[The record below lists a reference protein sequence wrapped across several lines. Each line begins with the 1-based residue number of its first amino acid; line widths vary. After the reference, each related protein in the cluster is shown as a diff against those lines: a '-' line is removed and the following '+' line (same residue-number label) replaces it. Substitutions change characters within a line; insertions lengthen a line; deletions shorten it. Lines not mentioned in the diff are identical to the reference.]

1 VSLFWIKT
9 LVGLALVALA
19 ACGKLPRPFEP
30 GAHDLNNPL
39 LTLQDSPGVFVAR
52 IYGAPP
58 ELAAPLADDIA
69 DFLRT
74 QDIPATAAS
83 ILNSGNLLEGWYRR
97 TDTTAGQTIVVIKW
111 RLSDKVGAELLTL
124 ESRVRMPTSALAAD
138 PQPLIK
144 RMTVNVAPKVAEAMI
159 GERTTQID
167 ATAPSLAIGDI
178 TGAPGDGNA
187 ALRRA
192 FSTVLRN
199 TEITITKS
207 PESAMARLE
216 GIVQVTP
223 HSEKEDE
230 VRLVWTISDSE
241 QKPLAVLNQD
251 NRVQKGRLDHHWGS
265 MAFDVALALRHQ
277 IIGTMRRLGNSTSG
291 GLALPPDLK

>member
-1 VSLFWIKT
+1 VSSFWIKT

-30 GAHDLNNPL
+30 GAHDLDNPL
-39 LTLQDSPGVFVAR
+39 LKLQDSPGVFVAR

-97 TDTTAGQTIVVIKW
+97 TDTPAGQTTVVIEW
-111 RLSDKVGAELLTL
+111 RLSDKIGTELLAL
-124 ESRVRMPTSALAAD
+124 ESRVQMPTSALVVD

-144 RMTVNVAPKVAEAMI
+144 RMTVNVASKVADAMI
-159 GERTTQID
+159 GERSSQIH
-167 ATAPSLAIGDI
+167 AKAPSLAVGDI

-187 ALRRA
+187 ALQHA
-192 FSTVLRN
+192 FSTVLRR
-199 TEITITKS
+199 TEITIVKS
-207 PESAMARLE
+207 PKGAMAQLD

-230 VRLVWTISDSE
+230 VRLVWTIRDSE
-241 QKPLAVLNQD
+241 QNTVAILKQKNHV
-251 NRVQKGRLDHHWGS
+251 RKGRLAHRWGS

-277 IIGTMRRLGNSTSG
+277 IVETMRRLRNSTFG
-291 GLALPPDLK
+291 GLALPPVLQ